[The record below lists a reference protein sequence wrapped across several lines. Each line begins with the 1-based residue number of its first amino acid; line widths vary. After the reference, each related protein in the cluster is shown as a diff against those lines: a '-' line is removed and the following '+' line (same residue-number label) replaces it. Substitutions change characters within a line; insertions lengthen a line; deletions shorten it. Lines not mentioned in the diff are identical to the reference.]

1 MVEEQ
6 STPFNSD

>member
-6 STPFNSD
+6 S

>member
-6 STPFNSD
+6 PKQQVP

>member
-6 STPFNSD
+6 